1 MASAAV
7 QENSRAVLLEESE
20 RTFDMDSHWQ
30 DQLLALVNQ
39 YGQQCAQMAAERV
52 RGEHG
57 HPPADRAGAWAAI
70 LSHLAHAPHELQ
82 PQSAG
87 SQQPRQLA

>member
-1 MASAAV
+1 
-7 QENSRAVLLEESE
+7 
-20 RTFDMDSHWQ
+20 MDSHWQ

-70 LSHLAHAPHELQ
+70 LTHLSHAPHEGQQQAHESEKHSQ
-82 PQSAG
+82 PA
-87 SQQPRQLA
+87 